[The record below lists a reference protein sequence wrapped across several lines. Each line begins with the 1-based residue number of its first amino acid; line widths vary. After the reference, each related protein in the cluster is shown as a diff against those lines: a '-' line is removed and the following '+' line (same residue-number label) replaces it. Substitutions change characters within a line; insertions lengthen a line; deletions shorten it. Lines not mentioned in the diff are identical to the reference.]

1 MDPGPLDLRDYLS
14 ILWARKWTIIA
25 IAATTTAVAL
35 AYSFRQT
42 PLYTATAEVVVLP
55 ASFAPTDPSAGSL
68 TLNMLTEQQVANSTT
83 VKQEASDRLAQLDI
97 PPGTMSATQVEGAET
112 LVFTSV
118 SSDPKAAQ
126 ATAEAQADAYLDLR
140 RNALIDGL
148 NAARAP
154 YESQIRAIDAE
165 LVQISN
171 TLKTASGE
179 TRALL
184 DARYSFLLSERESY
198 VTKLNDLVRPEDVQG
213 GRVLRSADLP
223 GSPSSPLHI
232 RDGLVG
238 LIVGLAL
245 GIGVALV
252 RDRLDE
258 RVRGRE
264 ELESYAG
271 AAVLGFIP
279 YARRKDQEPP
289 IALSRPESEAAEAFN
304 ALRVR
309 LLHAVNNR
317 PIKSIVV
324 TSSLAGEGK
333 TSVIANL
340 GVVLALAG
348 KRVVMVSADLR
359 RPRLRA
365 YFGGSGLHGQLGPGL
380 TDVLFGRSRPIEA
393 LSTTGTKNL
402 SVLDTGSMTN
412 AQSRSELLGSGSMID
427 LLAKLRDFADIVL
440 IDTPPLLGSSD
451 VVVLAPFTD
460 GALFVVDPRLAHRSH
475 ISQSRHELELI
486 GVPVIGVVVNKYEPR
501 RFRAYRS
508 DFPYY
513 GDGHEQGPTDAS
525 PKMMVAIPADSE
537 YRTASSADDR
547 DGGGEPTHP

>member
-213 GRVLRSADLP
+213 GRVLRFRRSSWLAILSAAYQGWTGRTHRRTRPWDRRGIGQ
-223 GSPSSPLHI
+223 GSP
-232 RDGLVG
+232 
-238 LIVGLAL
+238 
-245 GIGVALV
+245 
-252 RDRLDE
+252 
-258 RVRGRE
+258 GRT
-264 ELESYAG
+264 G
-271 AAVLGFIP
+271 
-279 YARRKDQEPP
+279 Q
-289 IALSRPESEAAEAFN
+289 
-304 ALRVR
+304 
-309 LLHAVNNR
+309 
-317 PIKSIVV
+317 
-324 TSSLAGEGK
+324 
-333 TSVIANL
+333 
-340 GVVLALAG
+340 
-348 KRVVMVSADLR
+348 
-359 RPRLRA
+359 RA
-365 YFGGSGLHGQLGPGL
+365 
-380 TDVLFGRSRPIEA
+380 
-393 LSTTGTKNL
+393 
-402 SVLDTGSMTN
+402 
-412 AQSRSELLGSGSMID
+412 
-427 LLAKLRDFADIVL
+427 
-440 IDTPPLLGSSD
+440 
-451 VVVLAPFTD
+451 
-460 GALFVVDPRLAHRSH
+460 
-475 ISQSRHELELI
+475 
-486 GVPVIGVVVNKYEPR
+486 
-501 RFRAYRS
+501 
-508 DFPYY
+508 
-513 GDGHEQGPTDAS
+513 
-525 PKMMVAIPADSE
+525 
-537 YRTASSADDR
+537 
-547 DGGGEPTHP
+547 

>member
-68 TLNMLTEQQVANSTT
+68 TLNMLTEQQIANSTT

-223 GSPSSPLHI
+223 VSPSSPLHI

-258 RVRGRE
+258 RIRGRE

-289 IALSRPESEAAEAFN
+289 IALSRPESEAAEGFN

-365 YFGGSGLHGQLGPGL
+365 YFGGSGLNGQLRPGL
-380 TDVLFGRSRPIEA
+380 TDVLSGRSRPIEA

-501 RFRAYRS
+501 RFRTYRS
-508 DFPYY
+508 DYSYY
-513 GDGHEQGPTDAS
+513 GDGHEQGPPDAS

-547 DGGGEPTHP
+547 DRGGEPTHT